1 MTKVNLFYAY
11 VCGCIGG
18 EKEEENAYNQYEQT
32 SKGKWK
38 GSGRLAEQAE
48 EKSKE
53 KVWNWDNE
61 I

>member
-1 MTKVNLFYAY
+1 MCN
-11 VCGCIGG
+11 CIGG

-38 GSGRLAEQAE
+38 GSGRLAEQDD